1 MLALATVSKQIFL
14 KPRQVL
20 GFFYASQSRTLKVLG
35 TLSVMRGLYLITNDD
50 PLPLLLQKLQ
60 VALAT
65 QQVQILQYR
74 RKKILNKDQP
84 NEVEQIKKLCDR
96 YDVPFVI
103 NDDLALA
110 QQFDLG
116 VHLGQGDGAITDAVA
131 QLKQG
136 HIIGRTCEN
145 SLELAQQAILEGA
158 TYVAFGAIYATCTK
172 PEAGNIGLQTL
183 AQAKKMI
190 DVPICA
196 IGGLTVENAW
206 LVIEAGADLCAVI
219 SDILGRDLQDIP
231 ARVNAWANL
240 FNKV

>member
-50 PLPLLLQKLQ
+50 PFPLLLQKLH
-60 VALAT
+60 VALKT
-65 QQVQILQYR
+65 NQVQILQYR
-74 RKKILNKDQP
+74 RKKILYKDQP
-84 NEVEQIKKLCDR
+84 NEVEQIKKICER
-96 YDVPFVI
+96 YHVPLVI

-136 HIIGRTCEN
+136 QIIGRSCDN
-145 SLELAQQAILEGA
+145 SMHLAQKAVLDGA
-158 TYVAFGAIYATCTK
+158 TYVAFGAIYATSTK

-183 AQAKKMI
+183 LQAKKSI

-196 IGGLTVENAW
+196 IGGLTVENAQA
-206 LVIEAGADLCAVI
+206 VIDAGADLCAVI
-219 SDILGRDLQDIP
+219 SDILGQDLQDIP

-240 FNKV
+240 FK